1 MKKNTMYLVGGLAVL
16 GLGYY
21 LWNKKHE
28 DTETANGTSESYSN
42 ATGKTSK
49 GGAGG
54 GIRCR
59 RPDGTYYSQPNGATR
74 CVYSTD
80 TIVG

>member
-1 MKKNTMYLVGGLAVL
+1 MKKNTMYALGGLAVL
-16 GLGYY
+16 GVAYY

-28 DTETANGTSESYSN
+28 ATETANGNSESYSN
-42 ATGKTSK
+42 ASGKTSK
-49 GGAGG
+49 AGAGG

-59 RPDGTYYSQPNGATR
+59 RPDGSYYSQQAGATR